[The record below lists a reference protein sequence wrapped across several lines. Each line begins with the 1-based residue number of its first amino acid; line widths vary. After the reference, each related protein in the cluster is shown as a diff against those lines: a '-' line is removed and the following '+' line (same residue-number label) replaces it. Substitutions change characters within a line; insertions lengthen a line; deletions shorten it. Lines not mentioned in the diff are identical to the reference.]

1 MPSKRLTCITL
12 TILLLI
18 LLELISSLEVLLQW
32 EVNYYN
38 ILFFMFLFSFAN
50 MFSTLEILLWMVSQM
65 RTSGQRWRSKSLLLQ
80 KKQKDRFL
88 FLALL
93 SLRATPTA
101 YGSSQA
107 RGRIGAVATSLRQS
121 HSNTRSEP
129 YSSQQRRILTHWARP
144 GIKPSSSWIVVRSV
158 TTEPQWELPRQ
169 IHSL

>member
-65 RTSGQRWRSKSLLLQ
+65 QTSGQRWKSE
-80 KKQKDRFL
+80 
-88 FLALL
+88 
-93 SLRATPTA
+93 STA
-101 YGSSQA
+101 A
-107 RGRIGAVATSLRQS
+107 
-121 HSNTRSEP
+121 EE
-129 YSSQQRRILTHWARP
+129 
-144 GIKPSSSWIVVRSV
+144 
-158 TTEPQWELPRQ
+158 TEGQ
-169 IHSL
+169 IPFFGPFVS

>member
-1 MPSKRLTCITL
+1 MPSKWLTCITL

-88 FLALL
+88 FLVLL
-93 SLRATPTA
+93 SFWGTPTA
-101 YGSSQA
+101 YGGSQA
-107 RGRIGAVATSLRQS
+107 RGPTGTVATAYARATAMQDLRCVCNLHHS
-121 HSNTRSEP
+121 HGNAGSFSPLSEA
-129 YSSQQRRILTHWARP
+129 RDRTHILMDASRVH
-144 GIKPSSSWIVVRSV
+144 
-158 TTEPQWELPRQ
+158 
-169 IHSL
+169 

>member
-65 RTSGQRWRSKSLLLQ
+65 RTSGQRWKSESLLLQ

-107 RGRIGAVATSLRQS
+107 RGPTGTVATGLCQS
-121 HSNTRSEP
+121 HSNTGSKLRLQP
-129 YSSQQRRILTHWARP
+129 TLQRLRWILNPLSKGRDRTCNLMVPSRIR
-144 GIKPSSSWIVVRSV
+144 
-158 TTEPQWELPRQ
+158 
-169 IHSL
+169 